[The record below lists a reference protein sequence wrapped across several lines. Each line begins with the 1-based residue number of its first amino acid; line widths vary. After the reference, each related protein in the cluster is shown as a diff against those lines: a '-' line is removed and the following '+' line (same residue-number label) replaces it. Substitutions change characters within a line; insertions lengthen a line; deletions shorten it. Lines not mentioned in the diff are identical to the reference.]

1 MKTCD
6 HGIEAEA
13 DAEFFCGAHRSKKQ
27 GAAGAVDRVS

>member
-6 HGIEAEA
+6 HGIEA
-13 DAEFFCGAHRSKKQ
+13 DAEFFCGAHCSKKQ